1 MSPQIGAFTNELA
14 KRGFVWQFITL
25 AGFHCNGLGVHN
37 FAKAYAERGMAAYN
51 EMIQREERRTGVPL
65 LKHQV
70 RSRVRV
76 RVRVRV
82 GSGSGLVNP
91 DPIPNPTPSQAWS
104 GAELMD
110 QQMAL
115 ASGGAASTG

>member
-1 MSPQIGAFTNELA
+1 MHPQIGAFTNELA

-76 RVRVRV
+76 RVQP
-82 GSGSGLVNP
+82 GPIPNP
-91 DPIPNPTPSQAWS
+91 DPIPNPNPSQAWS

-110 QQMAL
+110 
-115 ASGGAASTG
+115 

>member
-1 MSPQIGAFTNELA
+1 MTPQIGAFTNELA

-76 RVRVRV
+76 RVRV

-91 DPIPNPTPSQAWS
+91 DPIPDPTPSQAWS

>member
-1 MSPQIGAFTNELA
+1 MNPQIGAFTNELA

-91 DPIPNPTPSQAWS
+91 DPIPNPNPCQAWS

>member
-1 MSPQIGAFTNELA
+1 MTPQIGAFTNELA

-70 RSRVRV
+70 RSRVRLRVRV

-82 GSGSGLVNP
+82 G
-91 DPIPNPTPSQAWS
+91 
-104 GAELMD
+104 
-110 QQMAL
+110 
-115 ASGGAASTG
+115 

>member
-1 MSPQIGAFTNELA
+1 MNRQIGAFTNELA

-76 RVRVRV
+76 RVRFRVRV
-82 GSGSGLVNP
+82 RGEVTLSL
-91 DPIPNPTPSQAWS
+91 T
-104 GAELMD
+104 
-110 QQMAL
+110 
-115 ASGGAASTG
+115 

>member
-1 MSPQIGAFTNELA
+1 M
-14 KRGFVWQFITL
+14 
-25 AGFHCNGLGVHN
+25 HN

-65 LKHQV
+65 LKHQ
-70 RSRVRV
+70 
-76 RVRVRV
+76 
-82 GSGSGLVNP
+82 
-91 DPIPNPTPSQAWS
+91 AWS